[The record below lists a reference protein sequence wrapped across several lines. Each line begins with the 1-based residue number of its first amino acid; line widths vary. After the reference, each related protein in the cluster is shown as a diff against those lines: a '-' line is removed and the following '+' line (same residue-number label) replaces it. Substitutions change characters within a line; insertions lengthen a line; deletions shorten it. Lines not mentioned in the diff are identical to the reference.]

1 MHNRAAPPTVSD
13 STIPVRLLTLAA
25 AVGEAATVVEAAV
38 AGRLGGVSEEKQR
51 HFDLPQSHFLD
62 SFQSGSAQFG
72 IT

>member
-25 AVGEAATVVEAAV
+25 AAV